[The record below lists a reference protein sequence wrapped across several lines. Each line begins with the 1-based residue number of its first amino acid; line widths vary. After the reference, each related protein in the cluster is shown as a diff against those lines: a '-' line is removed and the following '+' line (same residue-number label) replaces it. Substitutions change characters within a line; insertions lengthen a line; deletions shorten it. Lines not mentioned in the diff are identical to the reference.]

1 MSSTAG
7 ISLSHA
13 QAELGVMRAAS
24 IASPGRMEIS
34 NPALP
39 EPVAGQLRIKVEGC
53 GVCAS
58 NLEVWK
64 GQPWFS
70 YPLAPGEPGHE
81 GWGIIDTTDAMRPDL
96 SPGDRV
102 AFLSGH
108 AYAEYDL
115 AATDQIVKLP
125 GDLNGMP
132 FPGEAIGCAM
142 NIFRRSQIE
151 PGQTV
156 AIVGIGFLGALL
168 TQLCVN
174 AGARVIA
181 VSRRQFALDIAT
193 QYGADAAIQL
203 REALDVTEQVKDL
216 TNGQLCERVIEAVG
230 NQQALDLAS
239 ELCAERARMMI
250 AGYHQDGGR
259 NVNMWLWNW
268 RGLDVVNAHERDP
281 RVYVEGIKLAI
292 DAVAD
297 HKIDPFSLITHNYGL
312 DKLGDALNAVR
323 DRPDGFLKAVIT
335 T

>member
-1 MSSTAG
+1 
-7 ISLSHA
+7 
-13 QAELGVMRAAS
+13 MRAAS
-24 IASPGRMEIS
+24 IASPGHLEVSDLPMPQ
-34 NPALP
+34 PAP
-39 EPVAGQLRIKVEGC
+39 GQLRVKVEGC

-70 YPLAPGEPGHE
+70 YPLTPGEPGHE
-81 GWGIIDTTDAMRPDL
+81 GWGLVDSTDAARPDL
-96 SPGDRV
+96 GVGDRV

-115 AATDQIVKLP
+115 AAADQIVKLP
-125 GDLNGMP
+125 DGLDDKP

-151 PGQTV
+151 PGQSV

-168 TQLCVN
+168 TQLCIN
-174 AGARVIA
+174 AGACVIA
-181 VSRRQFALDIAT
+181 VSRRQFALEMAT
-193 QYGADAAIQL
+193 QFGADAAIQTG
-203 REALDVTEQVKDL
+203 EAQDVIEQVKDL
-216 TNGQLCERVIEAVG
+216 TNGELCERVIEAVG

-268 RGLDVVNAHERDP
+268 RGLDVINAHERDP
-281 RVYVEGIKLAI
+281 QVYVEGIKLAV
-292 DAVAD
+292 DAVTD
-297 HKIDPFSLITHNYGL
+297 GKLDPFSLITHKYRLAQL
-312 DKLGDALNAVR
+312 DDALNAVR